1 MSLRLLGNSRRICA
15 VVGISVGLFFS
26 ATLSFAQGV
35 DESRS
40 GVVAPKITK
49 VKPLKAASGPDMV
62 RYQLPKKY
70 SMPFGVAVDSQDRV
84 WFTEMMNNSLAVL
97 DPATNELKEYRIPS
111 TADLPEVDW
120 EYDPKERST
129 PEGAYNIYSA
139 GSPGKMIV
147 DGKGMVWMVLH
158 LGNSIARFDPEKEEF
173 TEYIVPTPNAQPYAL
188 AEDSKGN
195 IWFVEKNAGQMG
207 RLDFESGKV
216 VEIPVADSSQLMG
229 ITIDDEDN
237 VWVGDIAGNYIGR
250 YDPATKE
257 YRTYPL
263 TQHGSQPGDM
273 AFDKNKNLWIC
284 NERTKQLGV
293 LMTGTKQG
301 VYSVVNL
308 PGYNAVPHGLVVK
321 DNGRIWV
328 IDSFTN
334 QVGYFDSAGEL
345 AWTMFPIPVA
355 NSQPMNVA
363 QDSAGNLW
371 FTLSD
376 RHANSVMKLV
386 TSTVPEK
393 KKEAAATANK
403 SGEGADTTSERA
415 AAQPGADKAQLY
427 LSGVIVF
434 IVLFTGLWIIRRFRI
449 K

>member
-1 MSLRLLGNSRRICA
+1 MSRRLPGRALRCA
-15 VVGISVGLFFS
+15 AAAVAAMLFLPS
-26 ATLSFAQGV
+26 APFAQEV

-40 GVVAPKITK
+40 GVVKPRVTT
-49 VKPLKAASGPDMV
+49 VQPLKAASGPDMI
-62 RYQLPKKY
+62 RYPLPKKY
-70 SMPFGVAVDSQDRV
+70 SMPFGVAVDGRDRV

-139 GSPGKMIV
+139 GSPGKLIV
-147 DGKGMVWMVLH
+147 DGKGIVWMVLH

-173 TEYIVPTPNAQPYAL
+173 KEYIVPTPNAQPYAL
-188 AEDSKGN
+188 AEDSRGN
-195 IWFVEKNAGQMG
+195 IWFVEKNGGKMG

-216 VEIPVADSSQLMG
+216 VEIPVSSTAQLMG
-229 ITIDDEDN
+229 IAIDGEDN

-250 YDPATKE
+250 YNPGTRE
-257 YRTYPL
+257 FRTYPL

-273 AFDKNKNLWIC
+273 AFDKNKVLWIC

-293 LMTGTKQG
+293 LMTQMEQG

-334 QVGYFDSAGEL
+334 QIGFFDSPEL
-345 AWTMFPIPVA
+345 TWTMFPIPVA

-363 QDSAGNLW
+363 EDSAGNLW

-376 RHANSVMKLV
+376 RHANSLMKLV
-386 TSTVPEK
+386 TSTAPEREK
-393 KKEAAATANK
+393 NTSGQAGKPGAGGGAK
-403 SGEGADTTSERA
+403 SA
-415 AAQPGADKAQLY
+415 AAQPEASAAQLY
-427 LSGVIVF
+427 LSGAIVF
-434 IVLFTGLWIIRRFRI
+434 IVLFAGLWVIRRFRV